1 MGNLGNEDLIR
12 EIQSFRNQLKDQ
24 ALFSSSDLNENYV
37 MIQTMLQKHI
47 KPLIDF
53 PLDLSLP
60 KNISK
65 WSSAKEEQYLIN
77 LYLHLFLSDGV
88 NLGNIYYQ
96 LGILYLK
103 KEGEEN
109 IAYYYLEKAW
119 DHGIQFDSLSKLL
132 NNILSKQA
140 LQPIPWE

>member
-1 MGNLGNEDLIR
+1 
-12 EIQSFRNQLKDQ
+12 
-24 ALFSSSDLNENYV
+24 
-37 MIQTMLQKHI
+37 
-47 KPLIDF
+47 
-53 PLDLSLP
+53 
-60 KNISK
+60 
-65 WSSAKEEQYLIN
+65 
-77 LYLHLFLSDGV
+77 LFLSDGV